1 MRGSDAITSAIVR
14 RVSEAPV
21 GRVELGA
28 ITGLGR
34 AALAKRVRTLVDG
47 DVLRESTRSQGSVGR
62 PQGILELHPGLG
74 VVGAVDLGARHC
86 SVGLV
91 DLSGGPIEVERAPLA
106 IADGPDLVLDYVAE
120 TLTGLVQRSVSSD
133 VPLLGLAVGVPGP
146 VEFATGRVV
155 SPPIMPGWDGV
166 SVSERLSERLG
177 GLPVVVDNDVNIMA
191 IGEYERRWSDHVSD
205 FLYVK
210 VGTGIGSGLILG
222 GDLYR
227 GQQGAAGDIGHSRSL
242 AHSEVLCECGNIG
255 CLEAVASGR
264 ALVRQLQAAGRSDMT
279 STSDLVAAL
288 QAGDEEVIG
297 VVQVAGTLI
306 GETLSSVV
314 RCLSPEVVVIGD
326 RLAEASGHLVG
337 AIARA
342 VRRSVADRGPAIDI
356 RSGDGGDLAGIFGA
370 ARLATVRV
378 VTDEQIGRWV
388 AAS

>member
-1 MRGSDAITSAIVR
+1 MRLPDAITGAIVR

-21 GRVELGA
+21 GRVELGE

-34 AALAKRVRTLVDG
+34 AALAKRVRTLVDAG
-47 DVLRESTRSQGSVGR
+47 VLRESTRSEGSVGR

-86 SVGLV
+86 SVGVV
-91 DLSGGPIEVERAPLA
+91 DLSGVPIEVERAPIA
-106 IADGPDLVLDYVAE
+106 IADGPDAVLAYVAG
-120 TLTGLVQRSVSSD
+120 TLSALVERAAVAGA
-133 VPLLGLAVGVPGP
+133 PLLGLAVGVPGP
-146 VEFATGRVV
+146 VEFATGTVV

-166 SVSERLSERLG
+166 SVSQRLSDRFD

-191 IGEYERRWSDHVSD
+191 IGEYERRWSHRISE

-222 GDLYR
+222 GELYR

-242 AHSEVLCECGNIG
+242 AHSEVLCECGNVG

-264 ALVRQLQAAGRSDMT
+264 ALVRQLQAAGRDDMN
-279 STSDLVAAL
+279 STADLVDAL
-288 QAGDEEVIG
+288 KHDDQEVIG

-306 GETLSSVV
+306 GETLASVV

-326 RLAEASGHLVG
+326 RLAEASPHLVE
-337 AIARA
+337 AIERA
-342 VRRSVADRGPAIDI
+342 VRHGSADHGPRIEI
-356 RSGDGGDLAGIFGA
+356 VSGDGGDLAGIHGA

-378 VTDEQIGRWV
+378 VTDEQIGRWL
-388 AAS
+388 AAA